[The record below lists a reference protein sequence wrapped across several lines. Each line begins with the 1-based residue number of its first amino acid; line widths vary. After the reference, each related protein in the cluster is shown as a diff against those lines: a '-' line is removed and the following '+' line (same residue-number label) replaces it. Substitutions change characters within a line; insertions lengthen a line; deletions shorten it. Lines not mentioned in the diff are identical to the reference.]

1 VEQIIAGEVEQFD
14 RSFLAEMRSMGSK
27 DDGSTLCAVIMKGD
41 KMVVVNVGD
50 SRAALIRAGTLSR
63 LTKDHKPEDP
73 IEKVGMLSALCLL
86 IVPYRL
92 AVQSTITM
100 DKSRS
105 GRPRAARS
113 LLCALASSLIHGG
126 VTNLCRV

>member
-1 VEQIIAGEVEQFD
+1 
-14 RSFLAEMRSMGSK
+14 MGSK

-73 IEKVGMLSALCLL
+73 IEKVGMVSALCWLF
-86 IVPYRL
+86 IPNTQEV
-92 AVQSTITM
+92 
-100 DKSRS
+100 DDHSRWA
-105 GRPRAARS
+105 GLGPVAEKLRAS
-113 LLCALASSLIHGG
+113 
-126 VTNLCRV
+126 